1 LIASPHSFLTPSPD
15 PTSASFLALLP
26 KLKTHARIYFR
37 DVVCP
42 DARADK
48 VAETVAVACYA
59 DHRIMRKACIHLSPT
74 RHLCGC
80 GLA

>member
-1 LIASPHSFLTPSPD
+1 MNPLVLSTPAPESLRRSFESLR
-15 PTSASFLALLP
+15 ARIEL
-26 KLKTHARIYFR
+26 HARVSFR
-37 DVVCP
+37 GVRCP
-42 DARADK
+42 HRRADA
-48 VAETVAVACYA
+48 VAEVVALSCYA